1 MIIQVESSASGTGRR
16 SKAVPRAFA
25 LVCVLLYP
33 ILMASAHQQA
43 RSSRGARDR
52 FCFQVTDSGD
62 DRPIPEAVVSL
73 VYWQKK
79 GPAQEKKEMEIK
91 TDANGIAEFRK
102 VDANKLTIRV
112 TAKGYRP
119 RWQWI
124 HRSGS
129 EEATRIRLEKWST
142 AP

>member
-1 MIIQVESSASGTGRR
+1 MRIQVKSSTCGTGRR
-16 SKAVPRAFA
+16 SKAVSGAFA

-33 ILMASAHQQA
+33 ILTAFAHQQA

-52 FCFQVTDSGD
+52 FCFRVTDSGD

-79 GPAQEKKEMEIK
+79 GSAEEKKEIEIK
-91 TDANGIAEFRK
+91 TDTNGIAEFRR
-102 VDANKLTIRV
+102 VDANKLTVRV

-124 HRSGS
+124 RRNGS